1 LQAGATIS
9 PAGACARAYQMVTQ
23 VAIALGLGVLL
34 LAANPAGAR
43 AQTLTPALLEKYV
56 AAGFKST
63 EQRIEFAGK
72 ERLCLAKAIY
82 NEARGE
88 PEKGQWAVAQVI
100 LNRVAHRAYPST
112 ICGVVY
118 QNAEKFNR
126 CQFSF
131 ACDGI
136 SDVGGVG
143 NKLVREAW
151 VKSNLIAAS
160 AYKTQA
166 LGGDMGALPPSVL
179 FYHAKRVSPSWAS
192 AFTAVAQ
199 IGEHVFYAGL

>member
-1 LQAGATIS
+1 LA
-9 PAGACARAYQMVTQ
+9 TQ
-23 VAIALGLGVLL
+23 VAIAVGLAIL
-34 LAANPAGAR
+34 LAFNPTVAN
-43 AQTLTPALLEKYV
+43 AQTLTPALLQSYV
-56 AAGFKST
+56 ASGFMSTSERVELAG
-63 EQRIEFAGK
+63 R

-100 LNRVAHRAYPST
+100 LNRVAHRAYPDT

-118 QNAEKFNR
+118 QNAEKLNR

-131 ACDGI
+131 ACDGKPDI
-136 SDVGGVG
+136 GGIG

-160 AYKTQA
+160 AYKTQM
-166 LGGDMGALPPSVL
+166 LGGDTGALPPSVL

-192 AFTAVAQ
+192 AYTAVAQ